1 MSPRLVPPGRIANVN
16 ETRAKTLKEPLL
28 ETGENQNYAQ
38 PISDLVN
45 DKEDNENLSK
55 SGRKSEMNSPNDKR
69 MAELTHLSEVM
80 DPNDT
85 VIVTTIGLVIHSIAD
100 GLALGAS
107 LFCKD
112 IFIKL
117 ILKLQ

>member
-1 MSPRLVPPGRIANVN
+1 MSPRLVPPGRMAHIN

-45 DKEDNENLSK
+45 DKDDNENLSK
-55 SGRKSEMNSPNDKR
+55 SGRKSEMNSPYEKR
-69 MAELTHLSEVM
+69 MVELTHLSEVM

-85 VIVTTIGLVIHSIAD
+85 IIVTTIGLVIHSIAD

-112 IFIKL
+112 IL
-117 ILKLQ
+117 ITLIFFFQ